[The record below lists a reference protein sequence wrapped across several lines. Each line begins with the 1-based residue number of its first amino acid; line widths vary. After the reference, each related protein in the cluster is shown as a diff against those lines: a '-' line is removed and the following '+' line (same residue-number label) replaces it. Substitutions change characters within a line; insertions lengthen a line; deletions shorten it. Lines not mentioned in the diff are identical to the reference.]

1 MFYGEYEHTI
11 DKKGRLIIPA
21 NFREAFKENYV
32 EKFYITKGLD
42 KCLFVFTEEEWK
54 QQEQKLK
61 DLPFTRRKSRRFNRV
76 FFSGAYEIIC
86 DKQGRVLLPQ
96 KLKDF
101 AGISKKVIVAG
112 LSNYFEIWDSQTWRE
127 VYEEAKEGYEDTAEG
142 LFDGD

>member
-21 NFREAFKENYV
+21 NFRETLKENYV
-32 EKFYITKGLD
+32 EKFYIVKGLD

-54 QQEQKLK
+54 RQEQKLRG
-61 DLPFTRRKSRRFNRV
+61 LPFTRRKSRSFNRV
-76 FFSGAYEIIC
+76 FFSGTYEAIC
-86 DKQGRVLLPQ
+86 DKQGRILLPQ

-101 AGISKKVIVAG
+101 AGISKRVIITG

-127 VYEEAKEGYEDTAEG
+127 VYEEAKEGYEDIAEG
-142 LFDGD
+142 LFNED

>member
-21 NFREAFKENYV
+21 KFRETLKENYV

-54 QQEQKLK
+54 RQEQKLRA
-61 DLPFTRRKSRRFNRV
+61 LPFTRRKSRSFNRV
-76 FFSGAYEIIC
+76 FFSGTYEAIC
-86 DKQGRVLLPQ
+86 DKQGRILLPQ

-101 AGISKKVIVAG
+101 AGISKRVTIIG
-112 LSNYFEIWDSQTWRE
+112 ISSRFEIWDSQTWKK
-127 VYEEAKEGYEDTAEG
+127 VYEEKSDEYEDNAET
-142 LFDGD
+142 LFEEA